1 MFEEM
6 KVGKLD
12 LLNALKNIYVLSA
25 LALVFGYF
33 ISSALVTQ
41 PQVGII
47 KISGAITTKGT
58 ADDVVRMLR
67 YARNTSEIKAVV
79 LEVNSPGGE
88 VTVTEEIYLN
98 ILDLRKEKPVVASIN
113 QIGASGAYY
122 ISVASNY
129 IIAKPSSSIGSI
141 GVVSSLPSPVKL
153 DEDEIITGPF
163 KQTGSSR
170 KDYTY
175 DVQLA
180 QETFL
185 NAVLLQRGKRLQ
197 ITKEELARAEIYS
210 GIEGKRLGLIDE
222 IGSNTDAIEKA
233 ADLARI
239 ANYQEVDI
247 NENLE
252 IQSFFIHITYVN
264 ESILE
269 TPSNTVP
276 VNYYLYLEMV
286 K

>member
-79 LEVNSPGGE
+79 LEINSPGGE

-247 NENLE
+247 NENLG

>member
-47 KISGAITTKGT
+47 KISSAITSKDT

-79 LEVNSPGGE
+79 LEINSPGGE

-197 ITKEELARAEIYS
+197 ITEEELARAEIYS

-222 IGSNTDAIEKA
+222 LGSNTDAIEKA
-233 ADLARI
+233 ADLAGI
-239 ANYQEVDI
+239 TNYQEVDI
-247 NENLE
+247 NENLG